1 MKKMR
6 KAWKDVQDSTGF
18 KKSLIFLVFVAI
30 AALFWFILA
39 LNDSVQD
46 DFEVKVNI
54 YNVPDSVTFITI
66 PPQKIHVMVRDQG
79 TNLWRNGVFGNA
91 QVNID
96 FKDFSSDGQFKMRHS
111 ELTAA
116 LKNVFGPSASLLSS
130 SVDSLSLTYTTLP
143 GKRVPVVVSA
153 NLSTAVG
160 KIISERPTVTPSS
173 VVVYSIRSVIDT
185 ISKVYTEHFSR
196 QNLEETIDVP
206 VKLQGMPN
214 VRMEPS
220 AVNVKVEVEPLVKK
234 RATVNLQVQNLP
246 EGMDLLLFPSVAN
259 VEYYLPMSRFN
270 ATSDD
275 RIEVSVDFE
284 DIHDDVRKLPVN
296 LVYQDQNLL
305 NLQVLTDSVEYTL
318 VRN

>member
-6 KAWKDVQDSTGF
+6 MAWKDVQDSTGF

-185 ISKVYTEHFSR
+185 ISKVYSEHFSR

>member
-54 YNVPDSVTFITI
+54 NNVPDSVTFITI

>member
-6 KAWKDVQDSTGF
+6 MAWKDVQDSTGF

>member
-6 KAWKDVQDSTGF
+6 MAWKDVQDSTGF

-246 EGMDLLLFPSVAN
+246 EGMDLLLFPSIAN

>member
-6 KAWKDVQDSTGF
+6 MAWKDVQDSTGF

-206 VKLQGMPN
+206 VKLQGLPN

>member
-6 KAWKDVQDSTGF
+6 MSWKDVQDSTGF
-18 KKSLIFLVFVAI
+18 KKSLTFLVFVAI

-54 YNVPDSVTFITI
+54 YNVPDSVTFITL

-79 TNLWRNGVFGNA
+79 TNLWRNGIFGSA
-91 QVNID
+91 QMNID
-96 FKDFSSDGQFKMRHS
+96 FRDFSSDGLFKMRRS
-111 ELTAA
+111 ELNAA

-143 GKRVPVVVSA
+143 GKRVPVIVSA
-153 NLSTAVG
+153 DLSTVVG
-160 KIISERPTVTPSS
+160 KIISGRPTVTPSS
-173 VVVYSIRSVIDT
+173 VVVYSTRDILDT
-185 ISKVYTEHFSR
+185 ITKVYTEHFSR
-196 QNLEETIDVP
+196 QHLEETIEVP
-206 VKLQGMPN
+206 AMLHAIPN
-214 VRMEPS
+214 VRIEPTG
-220 AVNVKVEVEPLVKK
+220 VTVKVEVEPLVKK
-234 RATVNLQVQNLP
+234 RASVNVQVDNLP
-246 EGMDLLLFPSVAN
+246 EGMDLLLFPSVAM
-259 VEYYLPMSRFN
+259 VEYYMPMSRFN

-275 RIEVSVDFE
+275 RIEVAVDYE

-296 LVYQDQNLL
+296 LIYQDQDLL
-305 NLQVLTDSVEYTL
+305 NMQLLTDSVEYTL